1 MLGILNVIMK
11 FEEFEK
17 VIREKGYGIAAMNH
31 YNMGGKPYTF
41 CVIFGKNKER
51 AFKAEAEKSEDVFES
66 IVNQI
71 IDFEKGKNIS

>member
-1 MLGILNVIMK
+1 MFEILIVIMK

-17 VIREKGYGIAAMNH
+17 KIREKGYGIAAMNH

-51 AFKAEAEKSEDVFES
+51 AFKAEAEKSEDVFDS
-66 IVNQI
+66 IISQI
-71 IDFEKGKNIS
+71 EDYEKQQ